1 MQKKTFLGDV
11 RRILQGAVQFAP
23 NQLTKHDFF
32 LKLLLLRLHLKP
44 NKIGCPEP
52 GEICHQ
58 GRGAPAATLITGIAC
73 GLRKILCGSSVHR
86 YSRGV

>member
-1 MQKKTFLGDV
+1 MQKYLSYNA
-11 RRILQGAVQFAP
+11 RNL
-23 NQLTKHDFF
+23 LTNCNFIR
-32 LKLLLLRLHLKP
+32 KLISLRLKLKP

-73 GLRKILCGSSVHR
+73 GLRKILCGSSVHTH
-86 YSRGV
+86 SRGV